1 MSTEHIRDAKGKIL
15 ATVHT
20 TDTQSY
26 VTQFAGKTLASYR
39 NEKTVDLVKNQTM
52 NGNQLMRFVKG

>member
-1 MSTEHIRDAKGKIL
+1 MSTEHIRDFKGKIL

-20 TDTQSY
+20 TATQSY

-39 NEKTVDLVKNQTM
+39 NGRTVDLMKNQTVK
-52 NGNQLMRFVKG
+52 GNQLMRFVR